1 MSDARSFIPR
11 SSLSVNGRHRR
22 QERESDPV
30 PLIIQALIPRYCN
43 RRKRWILSA
52 FHAQSQDQMH
62 PTQAQAHYSAPPVQ
76 EKRNKLRRSPSTLDE
91 ESGCRG
97 HPTCYTPF
105 TTAELHG
112 SKDAFDILNN
122 ICTPASLLFDP
133 RFTSRQRPSA
143 LPPFRTFPPSPPAQR
158 IPYSLPSAI
167 SVQNLDT
174 EEPAAEMDKRH
185 PSSFQQLEKLGEGT
199 YATVR

>member
-1 MSDARSFIPR
+1 
-11 SSLSVNGRHRR
+11 
-22 QERESDPV
+22 
-30 PLIIQALIPRYCN
+30 
-43 RRKRWILSA
+43 
-52 FHAQSQDQMH
+52 
-62 PTQAQAHYSAPPVQ
+62 
-76 EKRNKLRRSPSTLDE
+76 LRRSPSTPDQ
-91 ESGCRG
+91 ESECRG
-97 HPTCYTPF
+97 YPTCYTPF

-158 IPYSLPSAI
+158 IPYSVPSTI

-174 EEPAAEMDKRH
+174 GEPAAEMDKRH

-199 YATVR
+199 YATVRGGRQYLVYCRIILIPPVSFVAYPLQAQQTNPVPSVPDDTIVCHLSDSFRSSKDETGKLGNW